1 MKHTQIVSFFR
12 EVLEDRFGRTWLD
25 QPKPSHPVR
34 SMWQQ
39 ANHDP
44 FALIDLC
51 RLGRDIDFLREV
63 GDPDQQLYL
72 AKLLDRVRGDASGA
86 LNLLYELHV
95 AMLFRPEQ
103 GAQGGLAPE
112 PDYPGYDVLVAVSDP
127 SRFVLANGIYTLDE
141 RKMWVSCKRIN
152 ESDQYKT
159 FSKRARMLVAGMRKI
174 ATENARHTFA
184 GFVVSKNEL
193 PENVDPIL
201 DLWAELCQS
210 GAPYGD
216 PRSLTNEFATVMQAQ
231 HPNVQPS
238 NIASLRSAHAI
249 EIMSA
254 LPQQETTRI
263 QKEIKRAATSFK
275 NACAAGKIPSPSDK
289 DAWVLAL
296 DMPRWL
302 SPAAVAQLALKEF
315 AQGNFHDLSG
325 LLLTRSLHGLYRA
338 VPPIATATQEIYA
351 LSNINASVPLSAF
364 LGDTRLQPR
373 VEGEPL
379 DVPGLLTFEL
389 ANAKI
394 NAPDGFVLD
403 DYGPQ
408 EPRLPHFRPDIVLQ
422 ELRVPQGH
430 EAAPYLTILE
440 RMPAPRGQLPTSGDP
455 RDLPLISL
463 G

>member
-1 MKHTQIVSFFR
+1 MRWTHALLHRPPSPR
-12 EVLEDRFGRTWLD
+12 EE
-25 QPKPSHPVR
+25 
-34 SMWQQ
+34 
-39 ANHDP
+39 
-44 FALIDLC
+44 
-51 RLGRDIDFLREV
+51 
-63 GDPDQQLYL
+63 
-72 AKLLDRVRGDASGA
+72 A
-86 LNLLYELHV
+86 LN
-95 AMLFRPEQ
+95 
-103 GAQGGLAPE
+103 
-112 PDYPGYDVLVAVSDP
+112 SDE
-127 SRFVLANGIYTLDE
+127 T
-141 RKMWVSCKRIN
+141 
-152 ESDQYKT
+152 
-159 FSKRARMLVAGMRKI
+159 
-174 ATENARHTFA
+174 
-184 GFVVSKNEL
+184 
-193 PENVDPIL
+193 
-201 DLWAELCQS
+201 
-210 GAPYGD
+210 
-216 PRSLTNEFATVMQAQ
+216 
-231 HPNVQPS
+231 HP
-238 NIASLRSAHAI
+238 
-249 EIMSA
+249 
-254 LPQQETTRI
+254 I